1 MPSQQALP
9 QNIWAVANG
18 KGGVGKTTLT
28 ATLGQLDAAAG
39 RRVLIVDLDPQGT
52 LAYDLGYEA
61 ENEAGIELFDAVARR
76 RPLKPTYRDVR
87 PRLDVVAAGND
98 THALGVWL
106 VSQPRS
112 DANAPY
118 RFAQAI
124 ATVANEYDLVLI
136 DCPPGERALQ
146 EAALVASRWLLIPTN
161 ADAGSQA
168 GLQQMAARFNTALE
182 ANPNLGLAGVVLTFV
197 PASAGVIRDQ
207 ALAEI
212 TAAFGGDGDFLCKTV
227 IRHAVKPAVTA
238 RGRGITVPE
247 LSDTAPSNETAAK
260 LAADYRELAAEL
272 LALEETNR

>member
-1 MPSQQALP
+1 MQQQKP
-9 QNIWAVANG
+9 QNVWAIANG
-18 KGGVGKTTLT
+18 KGGVGKTTLA
-28 ATLGQLDAAAG
+28 ATLGQLAAADG

-52 LAYDLGYEA
+52 MAYDLGYTADTE
-61 ENEAGIELFDAVARR
+61 GGVELFDAVARR
-76 RPLKPTYRDVR
+76 RPLQPTFRDVR

-118 RFAQAI
+118 RLAQAI
-124 ATVANEYDLVLI
+124 STVADAYDLVLI

-146 EAALVASRWLLIPTN
+146 EAALVSARWLLIPTN

-182 ANPNLGLAGVVLTFV
+182 ANPSLGLAGVVLTFV

-207 ALAEI
+207 AIGEI
-212 TAAFGGDGDFLCKTV
+212 TAAFGGDGDYLCSSV

-247 LSDTAPSNETAAK
+247 LAAAAPSNETAVK
-260 LAADYRELAAEL
+260 LAADYQALAAEL
-272 LALEETNR
+272 LTLQETNR